1 MERDLEGKVAL
12 ITGATGGMGQATAI
26 ALAKRGVKVVIAAR
40 REAEGAQTVQML
52 RDTGSDGL
60 FIKTDVT
67 KEDEARQMVDKTVEA
82 FGRLD
87 FAFNNAGSGVNKPIT
102 ELSLDEWNYDVEVNL
117 TGVFLGVKAQLPAMA
132 AAGGGAIVNMSSQTA
147 TYASPGYGAYAAA
160 KSGVEAF
167 SRVAAIE
174 GAKMNGKRQYCR
186 TRRDQHRH
194 SEDRAAKTAR
204 NAEIADSA
212 GASRRD

>member
-174 GAKMNGKRQYCR
+174 GAKMNGKRI
-186 TRRDQHRH
+186 
-194 SEDRAAKTAR
+194 KFM
-204 NAEIADSA
+204 
-212 GASRRD
+212 